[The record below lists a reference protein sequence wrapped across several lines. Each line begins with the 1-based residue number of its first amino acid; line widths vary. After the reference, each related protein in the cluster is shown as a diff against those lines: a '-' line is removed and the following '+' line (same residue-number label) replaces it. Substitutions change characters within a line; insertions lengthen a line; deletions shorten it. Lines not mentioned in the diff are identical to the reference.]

1 MSYFQT
7 NIKQLICNIILIL
20 WVLSSF
26 SQVVNTNNKDSLFQT
41 INDSVAQNV
50 TNNLNIKKIFIADS
64 MINFGKK
71 YIGLNYRRGGTTN
84 RGYDC
89 SGFTMVVFRK
99 FGIKLPHTSA
109 GQALFGLE
117 VKSKNIQKGDLIFF
131 KGRSRRGKRIGH
143 VGIVISEKGEAVKFI
158 HSSVSDG
165 VRVDWLASDY
175 YRKRFVKVMRV
186 ANWIQ

>member
-20 WVLSSF
+20 CVLSSF
-26 SQVVNTNNKDSLFQT
+26 SQVVNIGSKDTLIRN
-41 INDSVAQNV
+41 INDSTLINV
-50 TNNLNIKKIFIADS
+50 TNNINIHKIFIADS
-64 MINFGKK
+64 MINFSKK
-71 YIGLNYRRGGTTN
+71 YIGLNYRRGGTSN

-89 SGFTMVVFRK
+89 SGYTMVVFRK